1 MYNKKGEKMSY
12 YYQYYIGY
20 MENGKIYPYGPY
32 TSERKLK
39 PIVEKSRS
47 FASDLHEYFVN
58 VAEVQISE
66 ELRNE
71 FGYKDWQGIESVSVK
86 YLLYENLPN
95 GDYIVKGYFP
105 IDDVQAW
112 EQGDDDSLFYNVINP
127 IVYAAMAK
135 NEIIFGKNQPKKDAE
150 GNEYTKPNASEYMYY
165 AAPQYNSKEYE
176 AFQIRAVINMLY
188 DYDFFADD
196 TKKIV
201 ILETEG

>member
-1 MYNKKGEKMSY
+1 MSY

-32 TSERKLK
+32 TSEGKLK
-39 PIVEKSRS
+39 PIVEKSCN
-47 FASDLHEYFVN
+47 FASDLHEDFVN

-71 FGYKDWQGIESVSVK
+71 FGYKDWQGLESVPVK
-86 YLLYENLPN
+86 YLPYENLPD
-95 GDYIVKGYFP
+95 GEYLVKGYFL

-112 EQGDDDSLFYNVINP
+112 EQGGDDSLFYNMISPLIYVE
-127 IVYAAMAK
+127 K
-135 NEIIFGKNQPKKDAE
+135 FKKEITFGKNHPKKDAE
-150 GNEYTKPNASEYMYY
+150 GGEYIEPNASDYMYY
-165 AAPQYNSKEYE
+165 IAPNYSSKEYE
-176 AFQIRAVINMLY
+176 AFQIREVVNMLY
-188 DYDFFADD
+188 DYDFFAND